1 MKTKDNLLKG
11 IIIGISV
18 VVLPLILMGTTTN
31 TIENKNKYEIRVQK
45 LGGPNVHLRGFLL
58 NTETGETWFLMNDKK
73 TKSKDTE

>member
-45 LGGPNVHLRGFLL
+45 LGGPNIHLRGFLL